1 MKKIVKIFLILL
13 MLISFATIV
22 NATEASISLNSEN
35 KEIEQRSE
43 IKVQL
48 IINDFGRTGSMN
60 ALEGK
65 MEYDAEKLNYKKVE
79 YKNGWGGQITADGTG
94 MALNKSGTI
103 EKNEVIAEIT
113 YEVKETAELGK
124 TKISLTNITTSTD
137 GDEVE
142 VNNTETEVE
151 IVKKGSTETK
161 NKVLSNIK
169 ITKAPSKIKYTE
181 GEKVDTTGMEITA
194 EYSDGT
200 TKKVTDYT
208 IDKTSALT
216 VSDNEIIISYTEGE
230 VTKTVSQSITVSKK
244 SGTPEDNNDNKD
256 EQKNDNKSNGNS
268 QKDTNNNVS
277 NGNSQKDGT
286 TATGTYPKTGAEKI
300 ILPII
305 VLVVIS
311 TGTYFAYK
319 KNKF

>member
-1 MKKIVKIFLILL
+1 
-13 MLISFATIV
+13 
-22 NATEASISLNSEN
+22 
-35 KEIEQRSE
+35 
-43 IKVQL
+43 
-48 IINDFGRTGSMN
+48 
-60 ALEGK
+60 
-65 MEYDAEKLNYKKVE
+65 
-79 YKNGWGGQITADGTG
+79 
-94 MALNKSGTI
+94 
-103 EKNEVIAEIT
+103 
-113 YEVKETAELGK
+113 
-124 TKISLTNITTSTD
+124 
-137 GDEVE
+137 
-142 VNNTETEVE
+142 
-151 IVKKGSTETK
+151 
-161 NKVLSNIK
+161 
-169 ITKAPSKIKYTE
+169 
-181 GEKVDTTGMEITA
+181 MEITA

-208 IDKTSALT
+208 IDKISALT

>member
-1 MKKIVKIFLILL
+1 MRKTVKIFLILL

-22 NATEASISLNSEN
+22 NATETSMSLNPEK
-35 KEIEQRSE
+35 KEIEQGSE
-43 IKVQL
+43 IKVQV

-79 YKNGWGGQITADGTG
+79 YKNSWGGQITADGTG

-103 EKNEVIAEIT
+103 EKNEAIAEIT

-124 TKISLTNITTSTD
+124 TKISLINITTSTD

-142 VNNTETEVE
+142 VNNIETEVE

-216 VSDNEIIISYTEGE
+216 VSDKKIIISYTEGE

-244 SGTPEDNNDNKD
+244 SETPQDNND
-256 EQKNDNKSNGNS
+256 KSNGNS
-268 QKDTNNNVS
+268 QKDTNNNAN

-286 TATGTYPKTGAEKI
+286 TAKGTYPKTGAEKI

-305 VLVVIS
+305 VLVAIS